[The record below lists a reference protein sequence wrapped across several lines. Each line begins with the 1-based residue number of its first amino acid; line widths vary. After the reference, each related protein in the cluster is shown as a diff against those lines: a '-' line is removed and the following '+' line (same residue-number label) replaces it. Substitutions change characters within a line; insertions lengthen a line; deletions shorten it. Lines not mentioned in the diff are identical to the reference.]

1 MTHELSDQALSELG
15 RSEMLMGV
23 EFDAT
28 VPSVHDSVAREWLAQ
43 RAVARPLHLHAGCGE
58 LDVAPH
64 RLSVT
69 WARHLHD
76 GYASYEDLWS
86 VFADDLNAFQGF
98 LRSDG
103 HLDLPIAGC
112 ELTYVNPVAPG
123 EDWRRRGLLER
134 LLLHLS
140 GIDPAETL
148 LPMPEDVHSG
158 ARYKISGQDGAA
170 LGRLYVTV
178 HSVWLE
184 TPEPMVLVTLSA
196 RGRPPGGGT
205 DGVKVFFDTGF
216 EWIVRGFAALTTT
229 VEHLPN

>member
-1 MTHELSDQALSELG
+1 MTHELSHQALDELG
-15 RSEMLMGV
+15 RSEMVMAV
-23 EFDAT
+23 TFDTT
-28 VPSVHDSVAREWLAQ
+28 VPSVQESSARRWLAE
-43 RAVARPLHLHAGCGE
+43 RAMAGRQDRPPGCGE

-64 RLSVT
+64 RLSVS

-76 GYASYEDLWS
+76 GYAPYDDISS
-86 VFADDLNAFQGF
+86 IFSDDLDAFQRF
-98 LRSDG
+98 VRSDG
-103 HLDLPIAGC
+103 HLDLPITGC

-123 EDWRRRGLLER
+123 EGWRRRGLLER

-148 LPMPEDVHSG
+148 LPLPEDVQS
-158 ARYKISGQDGAA
+158 AACYKISGQDGVA

-184 TPEPMVLVTLSA
+184 TPEPIVLVTLSA
-196 RGRPPGGGT
+196 RGRPPGGGA

-216 EWIVRGFAALTTT
+216 EWIVRGFASLTTT
-229 VEHLPN
+229 VVHLPN